1 MKAPAFAL
9 QDQNG
14 KKHTLAQ
21 YRGRWVVLY
30 AYPKD
35 DTPGCTKEACGFRD
49 TMGEFAKRGIVV
61 LGISKDSVASHKK
74 FTEKYHLPFT
84 LLADPNHTLLEAL
97 GAWGKKTFMGRSFI
111 GTLRRTYIVSPHGEI
126 VKAYPNVTPATHAA
140 EVLADLDVLM
150 KRSS

>member
-1 MKAPAFAL
+1 M

-49 TMGEFAKRGIVV
+49 TMGEFAKRGVVV

-97 GAWGKKTFMGRSFI
+97 GAWGKKTFMGRSFM
-111 GTLRRTYIVSPHGEI
+111 GSLRRTYIVSPHGEI

-140 EVLADLDVLM
+140 EVLVDLDVLM